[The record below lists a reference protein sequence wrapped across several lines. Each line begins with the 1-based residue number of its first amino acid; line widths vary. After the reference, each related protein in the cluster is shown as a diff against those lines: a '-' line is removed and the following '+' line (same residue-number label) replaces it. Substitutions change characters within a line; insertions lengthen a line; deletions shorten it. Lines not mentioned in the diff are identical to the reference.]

1 MIDALTSI
9 FNRTTALLPDALFA
23 SLGMPRGY
31 ESITDARHVGYD
43 QYHPDL
49 SPNGLTFP
57 QEIDQ
62 DLKRACQNLI
72 SLCAKG
78 PCEPLREWV
87 DRVRAFNSSRTV
99 TSPTHPPGPVPLLT
113 EQDWGRQSAAEE
125 LHAKF
130 IESCERDLRAAVTK
144 LRLYLEDNRTV
155 SVLVTHV
162 REAVVDGYMGY
173 REVVWNMYAGA
184 LRGVVYSEERL
195 KERLSTICD
204 E

>member
-1 MIDALTSI
+1 M
-9 FNRTTALLPDALFA
+9 
-23 SLGMPRGY
+23 
-31 ESITDARHVGYD
+31 ERH
-43 QYHPDL
+43 
-49 SPNGLTFP
+49 LTFP

-78 PCEPLREWV
+78 LCEPLQEWV
-87 DRVRAFNSSRTV
+87 DRVRAFNTSRTV
-99 TSPTHPPGPVPLLT
+99 TSPLNPPEPVPLLT
-113 EQDWGRQSAAEE
+113 EQDWARQFAAEE

-130 IESCERDLRAAVTK
+130 VESCERDLRAAVTK

-155 SVLVTHV
+155 SVLLTHV

-173 REVVWNMYAGA
+173 REVVWNMYAGV
-184 LRGVVYSEERL
+184 LRGVVCSEERL
-195 KERLSTICD
+195 KERLSAICD